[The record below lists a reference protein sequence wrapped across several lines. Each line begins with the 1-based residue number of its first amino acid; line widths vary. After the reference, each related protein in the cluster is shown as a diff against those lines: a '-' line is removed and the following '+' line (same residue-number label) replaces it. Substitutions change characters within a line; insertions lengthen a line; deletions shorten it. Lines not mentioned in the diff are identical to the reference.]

1 LNAES
6 EREELT
12 QRETFLREQMDDLA
26 RARETLLA
34 TIREIETSTQAEFNA
49 TFEKVAAAFSEMF
62 KRLFPG
68 GEARMWQTEPER
80 LSESGIEISVQPPG
94 KKMTPLQSLS
104 GGERAMTAVALIFA
118 LIATRPSPFYLLD
131 EVDAALDEMNVD
143 RFSAMVRDVAKD
155 AQIVIVTHNKRTM
168 DLAERLYGVTMAE
181 PGISSI
187 VSVALDEAASSER
200 LPAARRESA
209 IA

>member
-1 LNAES
+1 
-6 EREELT
+6 
-12 QRETFLREQMDDLA
+12 
-26 RARETLLA
+26 
-34 TIREIETSTQAEFNA
+34 
-49 TFEKVAAAFSEMF
+49 
-62 KRLFPG
+62 
-68 GEARMWQTEPER
+68 MWQTDPER

-168 DLAERLYGVTMAE
+168 DLAQRLYGVTMAE

-187 VSVALDEAASSER
+187 VSVALDETPAAVAGER
-200 LPAARRESA
+200 LPAPRESA

>member
-1 LNAES
+1 
-6 EREELT
+6 
-12 QRETFLREQMDDLA
+12 
-26 RARETLLA
+26 
-34 TIREIETSTQAEFNA
+34 
-49 TFEKVAAAFSEMF
+49 MF

-68 GEARMWQTEPER
+68 GEARMWQTEPEK

-131 EVDAALDEMNVD
+131 EVDAALDETNVD

-168 DLAERLYGVTMAE
+168 DLAQRLYGVTMAE

-187 VSVALDEAASSER
+187 VSVALDEAPAAAAGER
-200 LPAARRESA
+200 LPARRESA